1 MSDKEPF
8 SFLRQIDRQKDF
20 HPTPDKPTPSDL
32 TNDETDDV
40 AAVIAGTK
48 PAALIP
54 ERLTTPLVDFARGKG
69 FSVRKIQDLI
79 GNNRLAIGL
88 PENVDQI
95 VMLVNNAREH
105 GVSPLYHKLLGKAL
119 GYPDEAIKKFNG

>member
-1 MSDKEPF
+1 M
-8 SFLRQIDRQKDF
+8 
-20 HPTPDKPTPSDL
+20 
-32 TNDETDDV
+32 
-40 AAVIAGTK
+40 
-48 PAALIP
+48 
-54 ERLTTPLVDFARGKG
+54 VDFARGKG